1 MEVNLS
7 DFRASGDLVYGSG
20 VVGTSYVGMR
30 LRSDALVAAQS
41 VALTQSNTRW
51 HGCKC
56 KWSSERLSGKKK
68 GFIG

>member
-1 MEVNLS
+1 MEVV
-7 DFRASGDLVYGSG
+7 F
-20 VVGTSYVGMR
+20 VGTSYVGMR
-30 LRSDALVAAQS
+30 LHSDALVAAQS